1 MKLTQR
7 QLEAMVRLRGNSDFA
22 VYQEVVR
29 EHQSHLVEQ
38 LTQAVEPHQLYRA
51 QGGIK
56 ALDRMLEEYAEA
68 PDTMKKLT
76 GR

>member
-1 MKLTQR
+1 MRLTQR
-7 QLEAMVRLRGNSDFA
+7 QLEALVRLRGNSDFT
-22 VYQEVVR
+22 VFQEIVR

-56 ALDRMLEEYAEA
+56 ALEQMLNEYAEA